1 MQQTSYPLMSIS
13 LSSFKFAMEC
23 DARLKHLHFAFKLEY
38 SMPKRDSPE
47 QRTRTKLILNFH
59 FPDFSQLSSTFSS
72 LVPLCFCV
80 LEPQTKAYSF
90 SKEDLPKAVKWNAPS
105 HFAKFHHLLLNL
117 IAT

>member
-47 QRTRTKLILNFH
+47 NQRTRTKLISNFH
-59 FPDFSQLSSTFSS
+59 DARSKSWKKIPLGKSTGLTSFLKNSWAAVVLWCTGNSS
-72 LVPLCFCV
+72 LNQNEMTL
-80 LEPQTKAYSF
+80 F
-90 SKEDLPKAVKWNAPS
+90 SWV
-105 HFAKFHHLLLNL
+105 
-117 IAT
+117 